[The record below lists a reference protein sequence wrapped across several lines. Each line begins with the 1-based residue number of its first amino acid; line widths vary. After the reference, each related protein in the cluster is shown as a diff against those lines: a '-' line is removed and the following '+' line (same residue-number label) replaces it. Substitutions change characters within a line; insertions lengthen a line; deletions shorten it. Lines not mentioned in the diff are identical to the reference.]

1 MLRRVLLCVALVL
14 VGVGVNAA
22 PAQAAPDFAVLVF
35 SKTAGF
41 RHDSIPAG
49 IAAIQQLATQNNFT
63 VETTEDAA
71 QFTDA
76 NLARF
81 KAVIW
86 LSTTADVLDATQQAA
101 FERYIRAGNG
111 YMGVHAAADTE
122 YDWPWYGGLV
132 GAYFSSH
139 PAIQPATVRLEDT
152 SHPATAGLPVTW
164 PRTDEWYSYRTN
176 PRSSVHV
183 LATLDESTYSG
194 GTMGAD
200 HPIAWCRPYDGGRS
214 FYTGM
219 GHTQESYSEANF
231 RTHLL
236 GGIRYAAAGQGNCSV
251 GAPPQAGFSQVTLAK
266 GAARPASRCA

>member
-1 MLRRVLLCVALVL
+1 MLRRALLCVALVL

-22 PAQAAPDFAVLVF
+22 PAQAAPDFTVLVF
-35 SKTAGF
+35 SKTVGF

-63 VETTEDAA
+63 VEATEDAA

-132 GAYFSSH
+132 GAYFASH
-139 PAIQPATVRLEDT
+139 PSIQPATIRLEDT
-152 SHPATAGLPVTW
+152 THPATAGLPVAW
-164 PRTDEWYSYRTN
+164 PRTDEWYNYRTN
-176 PRSSVHV
+176 PRSSIGPRAGH
-183 LATLDESTYSG
+183 
-194 GTMGAD
+194 
-200 HPIAWCRPYDGGRS
+200 IGRI
-214 FYTGM
+214 
-219 GHTQESYSEANF
+219 
-231 RTHLL
+231 HLHRWHHGCGSPDL
-236 GGIRYAAAGQGNCSV
+236 VEPGV
-251 GAPPQAGFSQVTLAK
+251 
-266 GAARPASRCA
+266 